1 MGFRMPWTVAAFVI
15 GGLSLIGLPLTAGF
29 ISKWVLVQ
37 AVLEIGWW
45 PLVVV
50 VVAGAL
56 LAVVYIWRVVEA
68 AYFRTATESD
78 GGSLEAPLGLLIPT
92 WLLIGA
98 NIYFGIQTDLS
109 LSVARLAAGVL
120 TGGHP

>member
-1 MGFRMPWTVAAFVI
+1 MFCMV
-15 GGLSLIGLPLTAGF
+15 LI
-29 ISKWVLVQ
+29 SS
-37 AVLEIGWW
+37 
-45 PLVVV
+45 
-50 VVAGAL
+50 L
-56 LAVVYIWRVVEA
+56 LAVVYIWRVVET

-78 GGSLEAPLGLLIPT
+78 GGSLEAPLGLLLPT

-109 LSVARLAAGVL
+109 LSVARLAADVL